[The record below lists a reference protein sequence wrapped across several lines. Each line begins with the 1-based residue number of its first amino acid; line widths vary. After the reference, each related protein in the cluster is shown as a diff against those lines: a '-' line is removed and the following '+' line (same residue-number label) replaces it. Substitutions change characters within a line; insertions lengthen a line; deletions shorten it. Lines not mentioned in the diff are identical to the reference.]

1 VAPPLA
7 THLLPI
13 TSTVTASGRLMIGGV
28 DVGDLAD
35 EHGTPLYVFDE
46 WHLRSRCREAV
57 AAFDGHVTYAMK
69 AFCCTAMARLAHQEG
84 MTLDCASAGELYV
97 ALRAGVPA
105 DRLVFHGNNKSTA
118 ELTYALEHRV
128 GRIVVDN
135 LDELE
140 RLRRLSGFGHPR
152 PDILI
157 RVTPGVEAHT
167 HEYIATGH
175 EDVKFGVSIASGA
188 AHEAVATARR
198 PDSGVNLV
206 GIHAHVGSQVLD
218 LDSFRRI
225 VARLAEFFIPL
236 GLPELVV
243 GGGLG
248 VPYLN
253 EDTAPT
259 ITEWGRTVHEAAAEA
274 GIPASI
280 RLGAEP
286 GRAIVANAAITLY
299 RIGTIKN
306 LPGIREY
313 VAVDGGMSD
322 NLRPMLY
329 GAGYEAFLTRCVDAE
344 RTRPVRVVGKHCETG
359 DVLIKDAWLP
369 YDTKVG
375 DLLAMP
381 VTGAYGQS
389 MANTYNKVPRPPV
402 LFVENGEARVV
413 VRRETY
419 DDLVRLDVD

>member
-1 VAPPLA
+1 MADPISLQ
-7 THLLPI
+7 LLPI
-13 TSTVTASGRLMIGGV
+13 SSTITASGRLMIGGV
-28 DVGDLAD
+28 DVVDLAD
-35 EHGTPLYVFDE
+35 EHGTPAYLYDE
-46 WHLRSRCREAV
+46 WHLRRRCHEAV
-57 AAFDGHVTYAMK
+57 DAFGDHATYAMK
-69 AFCCTAMARLAHQEG
+69 AFVCTAMARIAHSAG
-84 MTLDCASAGELYV
+84 MRLDAASAGEVYT

-105 DRLVFHGNNKSTA
+105 DRVVFHGNNKATS
-118 ELTYALEHRV
+118 ELTYALEQGV

-140 RLRRLSGFGHPR
+140 RLRRLAGFGHQKPNV
-152 PDILI
+152 LI

-188 AHEAVATARR
+188 AHEAVATARMAE
-198 PDSGVNLV
+198 SGVNLV

-218 LDSFRRI
+218 MGSFRQI
-225 VARLAEFFIPL
+225 VARLAEFFVPL
-236 GLPELVV
+236 GLPELVI

-253 EDTAPT
+253 GETAPS
-259 ITEWGRTVHEAAAEA
+259 IMEWGAAVHDAARDA
-274 GIPASI
+274 GIPSAV

-286 GRAIVANAAITLY
+286 GRAIVAGAALSLY

-313 VAVDGGMSD
+313 IAVDGGMSD

-329 GAGYEAFLTRCVDAE
+329 GARYEAFLPRCADAE
-344 RTRPVRVVGKHCETG
+344 RTRPVRIVGKHCETG
-359 DVLIKDAWLP
+359 DVLINDAWLP
-369 YDTKVG
+369 ADAKIG
-375 DLLAMP
+375 DVIAIP
-381 VTGAYGQS
+381 VSGAYGHS
-389 MANTYNKVPRPPV
+389 MANNYNRIPRPPV
-402 LFVENGEARVV
+402 VFVEDGASRVV